1 MPPRDFAR
9 GEIPAGAKSIFG
21 SVTSTLLEKDI
32 PTGVEKLKLQIEIFS
47 LKTNK
52 PTQKQNQTKN
62 VP

>member
-1 MPPRDFAR
+1 MLKDT
-9 GEIPAGAKSIFG
+9 KSIFG